1 MFEPDRT
8 LAESLSGVREREDFS
23 YAIRNFLDR
32 FKANPN
38 PAWLEVE
45 PGLLTDRLHDEGL
58 ADAYV
63 AAVAAYLAQERS
75 ISCPRWANRSQ
86 RVKKTPW
93 FAAKSPNMKAILLQ
107 ESPAAFRVRNLF
119 VSANALSRA

>member
-1 MFEPDRT
+1 MFEHDRT
-8 LAESLSGVREREDFS
+8 LAESVNGVRVREDFS

-32 FKANPN
+32 FKADPN
-38 PAWLEVE
+38 PTWLEEE
-45 PGLLTDRLHDEGL
+45 PCLLADRLRDDGL

-63 AAVAAYLAQERS
+63 AAVAAHLAQERL
-75 ISCPRWANRSQ
+75 IPCPRWASRSQ

-93 FAAKSPNMKAILLQ
+93 FAAKSPNLKAILLQ